1 MVAASTD
8 IQGFRP
14 YASGARGSSIEGGR
28 ESLMMWYG
36 GPGWGWGWLVMSL
49 VMLAFWVLL
58 VLGGIAMWRSLRD
71 GDRRPRDDRRSAEQL
86 LDERF
91 ARGEIDVD
99 EYTRR
104 REILRS
110 GG

>member
-1 MVAASTD
+1 
-8 IQGFRP
+8 
-14 YASGARGSSIEGGR
+14 
-28 ESLMMWYG
+28 MMWYG

-58 VLGGIAMWRSLRD
+58 VLGGIALWRGVRD
-71 GDRRPRDDRRSAEQL
+71 SDRRTGGGRRSAEQL

-104 REILRS
+104 REVLRS